1 MRAITRSVTVHRPAD
16 EVRAVVSRPA
26 DVMAVVGE
34 FGRTSPVEVPAD
46 GPQVWEVFIVIGTM
60 YVGGK
65 VQVEVPAA
73 GELAW
78 HSVSGIRSHAYLQV
92 TDDGDGA
99 RITSTVGFHLDGLL
113 SGVAAS
119 WLLRS
124 VIGRYADA
132 VLERLR
138 HRIEYGE

>member
-1 MRAITRSVTVHRPAD
+1 MRAITRSVTVHRPVD
-16 EVRAVVSRPA
+16 EVRAAVSRPA

-34 FGRTSPVEVPAD
+34 FGRTAPVGERDD

-65 VQVEVPAA
+65 VQVEVPAD

-78 HSVSGIRSHAYLQV
+78 HSISGIRSSAHLRV
-92 TDDGDGA
+92 TEDGDVA

-113 SGVAAS
+113 SGMAATV
-119 WLLRS
+119 LLRGL
-124 VIGRYADA
+124 IGRYADA

-138 HRIEYGE
+138 HRIEYAE